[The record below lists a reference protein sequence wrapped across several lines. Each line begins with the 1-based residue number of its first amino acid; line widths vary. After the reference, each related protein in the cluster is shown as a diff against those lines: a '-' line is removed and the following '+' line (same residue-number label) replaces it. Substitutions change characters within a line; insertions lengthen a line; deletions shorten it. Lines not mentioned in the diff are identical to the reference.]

1 MGGLFT
7 LPPRGRAKRGP
18 FGRPRWMG
26 GRKIFFRMNGLRRI
40 FPVHVCLFPCRL
52 PPLYSVKMQQSL
64 VGSSHLFPS
73 PPGKKKS
80 SKKEQPLLRLP
91 RWSPTLVLVLRT
103 KCISAEA
110 MQDVAAQLGV
120 QAADKAQGEG
130 RNMHLSAPAR
140 PRAPPPNVR
149 GAARAHPRRR
159 QRDHHPL
166 RAAGAGGAGG
176 RRGRGAGSGE

>member
-1 MGGLFT
+1 MVEPSV
-7 LPPRGRAKRGP
+7 PPAP
-18 FGRPRWMG
+18 P
-26 GRKIFFRMNGLRRI
+26 
-40 FPVHVCLFPCRL
+40 
-52 PPLYSVKMQQSL
+52 PPL
-64 VGSSHLFPS
+64 PS
-73 PPGKKKS
+73 PPPPPPPPLTGPQKGGYACIGTRTRALQLSQPLALLLEQKKKIEQ
-80 SKKEQPLLRLP
+80 KEQPLLRLP